1 MLVFQCTCNYYNG
14 FIHDF
19 YEFSINYFSN
29 IVIRNHLILGLGEQ
43 WGKIGRNS
51 LRLSLFKSR
60 MNYLNLRLESTLG
73 QILLRIKSIY
83 TSSLLNL
90 EPAFSFCVPH
100 FQVTLLKMWVDC
112 LQVIIIRARFDTL
125 IMRIFL
131 GNIKCVTILLILKNY
146 LHVSIESKL
155 I

>member
-1 MLVFQCTCNYYNG
+1 MLIFQCTCNYYNG

-51 LRLSLFKSR
+51 LRLSLFRSR

-73 QILLRIKSIY
+73 QILLR
-83 TSSLLNL
+83 SSQFIHLLSL
-90 EPAFSFCVPH
+90 IWSQPSLFCVPH

-131 GNIKCVTILLILKNY
+131 GNIKCVTILLTLRNY
-146 LHVSIESKL
+146 LHVSIECKL

>member
-90 EPAFSFCVPH
+90 EPAFSVLCSTFPGNFAENVGWLSSGH
-100 FQVTLLKMWVDC
+100 HNKSSIWHLNNEN
-112 LQVIIIRARFDTL
+112 
-125 IMRIFL
+125 FL
-131 GNIKCVTILLILKNY
+131 R
-146 LHVSIESKL
+146 
-155 I
+155 